1 VQDSVFLG
9 VPELAKAIEHL
20 HEEQIRKLM
29 AYLSSPLNRTVRT
42 NNHVERTNR
51 MFRFL
56 ENIRYK
62 WHHNRTLH
70 RFVVLTLDEI
80 WSNWAPRKH
89 ANADRSNSVKRHK
102 SPHQG
107 QLG

>member
-42 NNHVERTNR
+42 NNHVE
-51 MFRFL
+51 
-56 ENIRYK
+56 
-62 WHHNRTLH
+62 
-70 RFVVLTLDEI
+70 
-80 WSNWAPRKH
+80 
-89 ANADRSNSVKRHK
+89 
-102 SPHQG
+102 HQG